1 MQTLQTLVRNLT
13 IILLLATV
21 LELLLPG
28 KSMVGFVRLVMGL
41 FVISAIL
48 NPVTQFLHLNLA
60 MDVPAWAETM
70 TKDLPAMADENG
82 QKVGK
87 DLVQEQYQ
95 QILAN
100 QVRALALEVSG
111 VKDAQV
117 EVHFKDNNS
126 GSITE
131 QPQISSVNITIS
143 LSDKVKP
150 VQPIQPVQPIEI
162 DPGTE
167 KSTSPQ
173 PLSAKAE
180 EVRDHIAALMELPKE
195 KIVIS
200 EN

>member
-60 MDVPAWAETM
+60 MDVPAWTETM

-126 GSITE
+126 GSLTE
-131 QPQISSVNITIS
+131 QPQISSINITIS
-143 LSDKVKP
+143 LSDTVKP
-150 VQPIQPVQPIEI
+150 VQPVQPIEI
-162 DPGTE
+162 KPGTE
-167 KSTSPQ
+167 KSASPQ
-173 PLSAKAE
+173 PLSSKAE